1 MTKSIFIFI
10 AVLLVSFSLTKL
22 YGDFTIVDQLL
33 FSFPLILVLGL
44 PHGAIDNVLFL
55 RNTNKR
61 NTQFILAY
69 VTMVGAYVALWFL
82 SPTTAYILF
91 LLFSAY
97 HFGQSQFSH
106 YVKRSGLLLKLL
118 YFCWGTALLS
128 GLVYL
133 NQSDITAI
141 STSINFMNIDVVH
154 NEQLMFWSL
163 ITSTSM
169 VVSLLTFLTIQ
180 RVLSTEILAM
190 ELLVFFLI
198 QVCFLLMPLFLGFT
212 LYFVVLHSIKVLQEE
227 YNFLF
232 KLKSWSSLLQFIKLL
247 APLTL
252 LSIFGT
258 IGLFSLIYFEMLNI
272 SYGYL
277 FLIIISS
284 ITFPHIFVM
293 EKFYSVSKR

>member
-10 AVLLVSFSLTKL
+10 AVLLVSFPLTKL